1 MYDVNY
7 ERVGARG
14 ELTMS
19 VGARGE
25 LMSIIISSLVT
36 GGS

>member
-1 MYDVNY
+1 MS
-7 ERVGARG
+7 VGARG